1 MCVHTWLMLDE
12 GTAERFFFRC
22 QRCRAVV
29 SLAFMLGVLHA
40 NVHAERGP
48 IVGLDQVQ
56 QLVDSVLR
64 HAHQGCSVRK
74 HKRRAI
80 AGSKGVR

>member
-1 MCVHTWLMLDE
+1 
-12 GTAERFFFRC
+12 
-22 QRCRAVV
+22 V
-29 SLAFMLGVLHA
+29 SLAFTLGVLHA

-48 IVGLDQVQ
+48 IVGLDEVQ

-74 HKRRAI
+74 HKRRATV
-80 AGSKGVR
+80 A